1 MSAAS
6 LALYSQA
13 SKGTSSFGSRLI
25 FAVRGMGLGAIGRS
39 FCGAGALAGL
49 ASAGAPDRSPSSVG
63 GLAGVWC
70 ADAGAD
76 SHQTA
81 GGLPA
86 GARPSGNR
94 SGHHCVGQAGGHGIC
109 GASVSADP
117 TRTHADSMV
126 CQHVCAL
133 ENLERPQ
140 AATSTQLFT
149 LALGPQAQASGEIAG
164 NSRHDGLQIGF
175 FRIAKITG

>member
-1 MSAAS
+1 MSATS
-6 LALYSQA
+6 LALYSQDFEGPA
-13 SKGTSSFGSRLI
+13 FFGSRLI
-25 FAVRGMGLGAIGRS
+25 FAVRGMGMGAVGGS
-39 FCGAGALAGL
+39 FCGAGPLAGL
-49 ASAGAPDRSPSSVG
+49 ASAGEAGRSPSSVG

-70 ADAGAD
+70 AGAGAD
-76 SHQTA
+76 SHQTL

-117 TRTHADSMV
+117 TRAHADSMV
-126 CQHVCAL
+126 RQHVCAL